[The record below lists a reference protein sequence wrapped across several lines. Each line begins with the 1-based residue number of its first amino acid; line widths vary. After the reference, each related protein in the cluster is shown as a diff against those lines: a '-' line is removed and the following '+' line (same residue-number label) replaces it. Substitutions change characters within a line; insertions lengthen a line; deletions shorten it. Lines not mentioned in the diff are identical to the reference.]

1 MRAFEV
7 GDREILGAPGLDSET
22 WERSRLHPHGMQSRV
37 SHPCEARLE
46 STNQRTAKTGNA
58 KIRTQTVT
66 TAPNREAIER
76 SFRRKIYAL
85 GFGSLLFSILL
96 LLAVSH
102 ELISI
107 TTLRVSLFVY
117 VGVATAAYLFLM
129 LNARKKLRTSATD
142 FSKPPDAEEQKRL
155 RRSIRLLK
163 RGVVF
168 YALALILGIWMER
181 DELSFATVVGV
192 AISLLIQTWLILTIR
207 RANRRL
213 RTGARLEQTPE

>member
-1 MRAFEV
+1 
-7 GDREILGAPGLDSET
+7 
-22 WERSRLHPHGMQSRV
+22 
-37 SHPCEARLE
+37 
-46 STNQRTAKTGNA
+46 
-58 KIRTQTVT
+58 VT
-66 TAPNREAIER
+66 TALNRDAIER
-76 SFRRKIYAL
+76 SFRRRIYAL

-107 TTLRVSLFVY
+107 TTLRVSLFGY
-117 VGVATAAYLFLM
+117 VGVATAAYLVLM
-129 LNARKKLRTSATD
+129 LNARKKLRTNRPD
-142 FSKPPDAEEQKRL
+142 FTKPPDAEEQKRL
-155 RRSIRLLK
+155 LRSIKLLK

-181 DELSFATVVGV
+181 DELSIATLVGV

-213 RTGARLEQTPE
+213 RTTARLDQTPE